1 MNETLVNQ
9 TISSIL
15 ETQIE
20 ETFKSG
26 ARFIGITYTNQNSET
41 SRYTLLTGVKLT
53 SLYKSDLRVLLKLR
67 PSLDG
72 IKAVACDELIASIKN
87 SLEKGIGKNDN
98 YTLKG
103 YFTPITTNAEVSYH
117 VSETGVKSLYLR
129 GYSLVK
135 TVLVE
140 GTYPVVKSSEKTLA
154 KKEIEKSLKR
164 GKIRT
169 FKIDM
174 NQIHG
179 VRLNGLTVEIS

>member
-1 MNETLVNQ
+1 MNETLVNN
-9 TISSIL
+9 TVSNLLSS
-15 ETQIE
+15 QVE

-26 ARFIGITYTNQNSET
+26 ARFIGVTYTNQNGET
-41 SRYTLLTGVKLT
+41 SRYTLLTGVNLT
-53 SLYKSDLRVLLKLR
+53 SLYKSDLRALLDLR
-67 PSLDG
+67 PSLSG
-72 IKAVACDELIASIKN
+72 VKALACDEMIASIQN
-87 SLEKGIGKNDN
+87 SLKKGIGNNDA

-103 YFTPITTNAEVSYH
+103 YFTPITANGEVSYH

-129 GYSLVK
+129 GYSLSK
-135 TVLVE
+135 TVLVK
-140 GTYPVVKSSEKTLA
+140 GTYPVVNSKEKTIA
-154 KKEIEKSLKR
+154 KQEIEKTLKR